1 MKILVV
7 GSGGREHALCWKI
20 LQSPEV
26 AQIFCAPGNAGTAK
40 IAQNVAIDA
49 DDVRKLVAFAEYEE
63 LDLVVVGPE
72 APLVSGLVDE
82 LADRGIAAFGPTAAA
97 ARIEGSKAFTKALLQ
112 RANVPTAQARS
123 FADYDLALDFAGR
136 LGSPVVLKADG
147 LAAGKGV
154 LICETHA
161 DVEAGLREILV
172 QRKFGDAGRRVLV
185 EEFLDGEEASFL
197 ALTDGKTILPLAT
210 SQDHKRVNDGDR
222 GPNTGGMGAYSPAP
236 VVDDAI
242 FAHVVKDI
250 LEPTVRALAEDGT
263 PYRGVLYAGLMIRDG
278 RAKVL
283 EYNARFGDPETQ
295 PLLMRMKSDL
305 VPLMKACVDGTLAAH
320 AIEWDPRPAVCV
332 VMTAGGYPGAY
343 KKGKTITGHDE
354 DFGPDTVVF
363 HAGTDLREGRVVT
376 NGGRVLGVTALG
388 GDIAGAVE
396 NAYAAVGRIRFEG
409 AHYRHDIGARAIRRL
424 KEGK

>member
-26 AQIFCAPGNAGTAK
+26 TQLFCVPGNAGTAK

-72 APLVSGLVDE
+72 APLVAGLVDE
-82 LADRGIAAFGPTAAA
+82 LSDRDIPAFGPTAAA
-97 ARIEGSKAFTKALLQ
+97 ARIEGSKAFTKSLLE
-112 RANVPTAQARS
+112 RANVPTARARS

-147 LAAGKGV
+147 LAAGTGV

-236 VVDDAI
+236 VVDDAV
-242 FAHVVKDI
+242 FAHVVRDI

-263 PYRGVLYAGLMIRDG
+263 PYRGVLYAGLMIKDG

-283 EYNARFGDPETQ
+283 EYNARLGDPETQ
-295 PLLMRMKSDL
+295 PLLARMKSDL
-305 VPLMKACVDGTLAAH
+305 VPLMKACVNGTLAGH

-376 NGGRVLGVTALG
+376 SGGRVLGVTALG
-388 GDIAGAVE
+388 DDIARAIE
-396 NAYAAVGRIRFEG
+396 NAYAAADRIRFEG
-409 AHYRHDIGARAIRRL
+409 AHFRRDIGARAIRRL
-424 KEGK
+424 TGE